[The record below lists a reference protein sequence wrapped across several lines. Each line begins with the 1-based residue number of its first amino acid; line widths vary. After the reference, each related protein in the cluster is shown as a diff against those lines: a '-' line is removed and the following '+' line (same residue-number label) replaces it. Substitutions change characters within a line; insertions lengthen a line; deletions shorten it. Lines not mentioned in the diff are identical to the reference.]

1 MKNLLLLFAFLIFPL
16 QTTWA
21 AVDAYC
27 QQEIPISSQMCID
40 YTAQAHQESDNE
52 DNKAGLSSL
61 TTDVD
66 CTNCNAGS
74 TALFSIS
81 GRLPLFSGGCPP
93 HAWEQR
99 HVLSVF
105 IERPER
111 PQWLIY
117 SI

>member
-16 QTTWA
+16 QSTWA

-27 QQEIPISSQMCID
+27 QQEIHISSQMCID
-40 YTAQAHQESDNE
+40 CTAQAHQESDSE
-52 DNKAGLSSL
+52 DNKTRLSSL
-61 TTDVD
+61 TADAD
-66 CTNCNAGS
+66 CTNCNAGG

-81 GRLPLFSGGCPP
+81 DRAPLFSSGCPP
-93 HAWEQR
+93 QAWEQR

-111 PQWLIY
+111 PQWLLY